1 MLDKNIEPQSAADAG
16 SDTPSANPIEL
27 CTEPDRSLYFLDQ
40 SNTPQEQYKEFA
52 AEIEDQHGNRFLN
65 LVESLWRQELQSD
78 LISPEQ
84 ILKSGWSIGDL
95 EAVLRYRKEKRLV
108 TTASHR
114 LTRDL
119 VNTWLGSYSECA
131 SLQSI
136 STADDL
142 KEFAHERLQEMHEEL
157 WEGDFSPCTTN
168 TLAMLLEHA
177 MEHCDFAA
185 EIDTVLDAD

>member
-1 MLDKNIEPQSAADAG
+1 MCNQYIEPQGDADAG
-16 SDTPSANPIEL
+16 SDTPSANPVEGSK
-27 CTEPDRSLYFLDQ
+27 EPERSLYFLDQ
-40 SNTPQEQYKEFA
+40 SNTPQEQYKESA
-52 AEIEDQHGNRFLN
+52 AEIEKQYGNRFLN
-65 LVESLWRQELQSD
+65 LMESLWRQELQSD

-84 ILKSGWSIGDL
+84 ILKFGWSIGDL
-95 EAVLRYRKEKRLV
+95 DAVLRYRKKMHMV

-119 VNTWLGSYSECA
+119 VNSWYSESA

-136 STADDL
+136 TTVDDL

-157 WEGDFSPCTTN
+157 WEADLSPCTTN
-168 TLAMLLEHA
+168 TLAILLEHA

-185 EIDTVLDAD
+185 EIDTVLGTS